1 LAFALS
7 IGVEALPGSGFSVPD
22 LILPQCIDCV
32 VECVLLIWPSAS
44 LVLCDVAALALPH
57 LGCIGCVGVSL
68 MCGAVGSCSSIIV

>member
-7 IGVEALPGSGFSVPD
+7 IGVEALPGSGFSIPD

-32 VECVLLIWPSAS
+32 VEHVSLIWPPAS

-57 LGCIGCVGVSL
+57 LDCVGGIGISL
-68 MCGAVGSCSSIIV
+68 MCSAVSSCSSVIV